1 MLSKNFIDLLS
12 LGFPFYI
19 AVDLEWKIRAVGP
32 SLNRI
37 LEADVIGDSIEEYFD
52 VGLAD
57 DISVENFYQTK
68 EKKLIF
74 VCYKKLDIR
83 FRGQLFYDTSSES
96 LVFLQ
101 SPIITELATIEK
113 LGLLFSDFSLTNPI
127 LDYLIMLQSHKELLS
142 KAETLN
148 QKLGESKDA
157 AEAANTEKSRFLAN
171 MSHEIRT
178 PLNGIIGMTSVIL
191 AENIRDE
198 YSDYISI
205 IKTSGENLLTIVNQI
220 LDFSKIEAGELQ
232 LDMEEVDIYA
242 LIDEVSKVF
251 SARVTEK
258 GLGFFVSMSPYVPQ
272 NIRSNSLAIKEI
284 LINFIANAIKFTD
297 DGEVLIRCAV
307 DNENNLEILVE
318 DTGAGIAYEDQE
330 KIFSPF
336 KQAEE
341 GTTRKIGGTG
351 LGLSISSKLI
361 KAVSGDIIF
370 HSEVNRGS
378 TFGFKLKLRE
388 QDLED
393 HRVDRRKVGILS
405 SNEDVKAHLSKE
417 LISYNYDCVRFVKFK
432 GIENLDYLFVDIDD
446 LNLSLEDLCQNLKSV
461 ENEKIIF
468 ILSSKVESIKKSIQL
483 KKLGYKN
490 IKLKPI
496 VLPYLLGSIRSSD
509 EVRDDFLITDFEDE
523 ISYSKLS
530 VLIAEDNHMNQ
541 ELYKI
546 IAAKIGFRIEIAKN
560 GQEAIDMVQHREYD
574 LILMDWHM
582 PILDGVEATKRIRS
596 LGMEIPIVGVTA
608 NAIKGDREL
617 CLSAGMNDYISKPV
631 RIEQIRKCLG
641 TWCFSKKEKKAS

>member
-1 MLSKNFIDLLS
+1 MLSKNFIDLFS

-19 AVDLEWKIRAVGP
+19 SVDQEWKIRTVGP
-32 SLNRI
+32 SLNRV
-37 LEADVIGDSIEEYFD
+37 LEGDISGDSIEDYFD
-52 VGLAD
+52 IERAND
-57 DISVENFYQTK
+57 DSVEKFYQAK

-74 VCYKKLDIR
+74 VNYRKLNIR
-83 FRGQLFYDTSSES
+83 FRGQLFYDTPSHT

-101 SPIITELATIEK
+101 SPIITELSTIEK

-142 KAETLN
+142 KSETLN
-148 QKLGESKDA
+148 QKLEDSRDA
-157 AEAANTEKSRFLAN
+157 AEAANREKSRFLAN

-205 IKTSGENLLTIVNQI
+205 IKTSGENLLTIVNQV
-220 LDFSKIEAGELQ
+220 LDFSKIEAGEL
-232 LDMEEVDIYA
+232 DIEIEDVDIYA
-242 LIDEVSKVF
+242 LLDEVSKVF

-258 GLGFFVSMSPYVPQ
+258 NLGFFVSVSPYVPR
-272 NIRSNSLAIKEI
+272 NIKSNSLAIKEI
-284 LINFIANAIKFTD
+284 LINFIGNAIKFTD

-307 DNENNLEILVE
+307 DNESNLEIIVE

-336 KQAEE
+336 KQADE

-378 TFGFKLKLRE
+378 TFGFKLKLKEDGIR
-388 QDLED
+388 D
-393 HRVDRRKVGILS
+393 HRLSGKKVGIIS
-405 SNEDVKAHLSKE
+405 SNEDVKAYLSKE
-417 LISYNYDCVRFVKFK
+417 LLSYNYDYVRLAKFQ
-432 GIENLDYLFVDIDD
+432 GIEELEYLFVDIDN
-446 LNLSLEDLCQNLKSV
+446 LNIELENLCKNLETIK
-461 ENEKIIF
+461 NEKIIF

-496 VLPYLLGSIRSSD
+496 VLPYLIESIESAK
-509 EVRDDFLITDFEDE
+509 EVKEDFLLADDDE
-523 ISYSKLS
+523 ELSYGKLL

-546 IAAKIGFRIEIAKN
+546 ISTKIGFRIEMAKN
-560 GQEAIDMVQHREYD
+560 GQEVVDMVQDKEYD

-582 PILDGVEATKRIRS
+582 PVLDGVEATKRIRS
-596 LGMEIPIVGVTA
+596 LGIDIPIVGVTA
-608 NAIKGDREL
+608 NAIKGDREV
-617 CLSAGMNDYISKPV
+617 CLAAGMNDYISKPV
-631 RIEQIRKCLG
+631 RIEQIRQCLNV
-641 TWCFSKKEKKAS
+641 WCFAKKEKKAS